1 MNKQP
6 KIFFRNIN
14 SSSEWLTAKQSS
26 KLYFFPSIIQIAG
39 QYTTDF

>member
-6 KIFFRNIN
+6 KIFLETLK
-14 SSSEWLTAKQSS
+14 SSEWLTAKQSS